1 MPSRP
6 ATTVPD
12 LSTSLNAPLLQ
23 VEKQIIAHQS
33 GIESWFRMQWR
44 QTPAPF
50 YTSVDLRNSGYKIAP
65 VDTNLFPA
73 GFNNLNPD
81 FEAICIQ
88 SLQLAVEHI
97 GKKVDRILLIPE
109 NHTRNMFYLENVAV
123 LLSLIAN

>member
-1 MPSRP
+1 MDSRP
-6 ATTVPD
+6 VQTTPE
-12 LSTSLNAPLLQ
+12 LSTSLSAPLLQ

-33 GIESWFRMQWR
+33 AIESWFRTQWR
-44 QTPAPF
+44 NTPAPF

-88 SLQLAVEHI
+88 ALQLAVERM
-97 GKKVDRILLIPE
+97 GKKL
-109 NHTRNMFYLENVAV
+109 TAFC
-123 LLSLIAN
+123 